1 MTCVKKNRIFAPI
14 KSDSMIRSMTGYGVA
29 EQTYNTKKI
38 TVEIKTLNSKQLDL
52 VVKVPNELRF
62 AELDIRNSIAA
73 KLQRGK
79 IDVLITVADTDLA
92 QTYRIDPDIV
102 KAYKEQIEAISA
114 QTGIP
119 PATDLANILFRMP
132 GIFNV
137 PAENYDEAFIA
148 KVNETVA
155 QALDMVDSFR
165 IQEGQTLK
173 IDLLH
178 RVDLIL
184 NLLGQVEPYEK
195 SRHEV
200 IKQRLTKNLAELTTA
215 GQYDENRFEQE
226 LIYYLEK
233 LDITEEKVRLRQ
245 HCNYFNESCDD
256 DQAGKRLGF
265 IAQEMGREIN
275 TLGSKANEVN
285 IQKLVVQMKDELE
298 KIKEQVC
305 NIL

>member
-1 MTCVKKNRIFAPI
+1 
-14 KSDSMIRSMTGYGVA
+14 MTGYGIA
-29 EQTYNTKKI
+29 EQTYLSKKI
-38 TVEIKTLNSKQLDL
+38 TVEIKTLNSQQLDL
-52 VVKVPNELRF
+52 QVKLPNELR
-62 AELDIRNSIAA
+62 ASELDLRNQIGA
-73 KLQRGK
+73 KMLRGK
-79 IDVLITVADTDLA
+79 IDAVITITDTDLT
-92 QTYRIDPDIV
+92 QSYHIDPDVV
-102 KAYKEQIEAISA
+102 KAYKEQIESISA
-114 QTGIP
+114 QLGI
-119 PATDLANILFRMP
+119 ALASDQASILFRMP

-137 PAENYDEAFIA
+137 PAENYDTDFVA
-148 KVNETVA
+148 KVSETLN
-155 QALDMVDSFR
+155 QALDIVDGFR

-173 IDLLH
+173 KDLLH
-178 RVDLIL
+178 RVELIL

-195 SRHEV
+195 GRHEV
-200 IKQRLTKNLAELTTA
+200 IKQRLTKNLTELTTA

-256 DQAGKRLGF
+256 DQAGKKLGF

-285 IQKLVVQMKDELE
+285 IQKLIVQMKDELE
-298 KIKEQVC
+298 KIKEQDC

>member
-1 MTCVKKNRIFAPI
+1 
-14 KSDSMIRSMTGYGVA
+14 MIRSMTGFGNA
-29 EQTYNTKKI
+29 EQTYKEKKI

-52 VVKVPNELRF
+52 QVKLPNELHS
-62 AELDIRNSIAA
+62 AELEFRNRIGA

-79 IDVLITVADTDLA
+79 IDGIITLTDTDLT
-92 QTYRIDPDIV
+92 QTSHIDQAIV
-102 KAYKEQIEAISA
+102 EAYQDQIKQISKNLHIA
-114 QTGIP
+114 P
-119 PATDLANILFRMP
+119 SDDMAALLFRMP
-132 GIFNV
+132 GIFTV
-137 PAENYDEAFIA
+137 PVESYDEDFVA
-148 KVNETVA
+148 KVDETID
-155 QALDMVDSFR
+155 QALAIVDGFR

-173 IDLLH
+173 KDLQH
-178 RVDLIL
+178 RVELIL
-184 NLLGQVEPYEK
+184 NLLEQVEPYEK
-195 SRHEV
+195 SRHDV
-200 IKQRLTKNLAELTTA
+200 IKQRIVKNLSELTTA

-256 DQAGKRLGF
+256 DQAGKKLGF

>member
-1 MTCVKKNRIFAPI
+1 
-14 KSDSMIRSMTGYGVA
+14 MTGYGIA
-29 EQTYNTKKI
+29 EQTFNAKKI
-38 TVEIKTLNSKQLDL
+38 TVEVKTLNSKQLDL
-52 VVKVPNELRF
+52 QVKLPNELRA
-62 AELDIRNSIAA
+62 AELDFRSRIGA

-79 IDVLITVADTDLA
+79 IDTVITITDTDLT
-92 QTYRIDPDIV
+92 QTYHIDQDIV
-102 KAYKEQIEAISA
+102 KAYKEQIESISV
-114 QTGIP
+114 QLDIP
-119 PATDLANILFRMP
+119 PTADMASVLFKMP
-132 GIFNV
+132 GIFNIPV
-137 PAENYDEAFIA
+137 ENYDEAFIA
-148 KVNETVA
+148 KVGETLD
-155 QALDMVDSFR
+155 QALDIVDGFR

-173 IDLLH
+173 KDLLH
-178 RVDLIL
+178 RVELIL
-184 NLLGQVEPYEK
+184 NLLGQVEPFEK

-200 IKQRLTKNLAELTTA
+200 IKQRITKNLAELTTS
-215 GQYDENRFEQE
+215 GQYDGNRFEQE

-256 DQAGKRLGF
+256 DQAGKKLGF

-275 TLGSKANEVN
+275 TLGSKANEVS

>member
-1 MTCVKKNRIFAPI
+1 
-14 KSDSMIRSMTGYGVA
+14 MTGYGLA
-29 EQTYNTKKI
+29 EQTYNSKKI

-52 VVKVPNELRF
+52 LLKVPNELR
-62 AELDIRNSIAA
+62 ASELDLRNQIGA
-73 KLQRGK
+73 KMLRGK
-79 IDVLITVADTDLA
+79 IDAMVTITDTDLT
-92 QTYRIDPDIV
+92 QTYHIDADVV
-102 KAYKEQIEAISA
+102 KAYKEQIEAQSTA
-114 QTGIP
+114 LGIP
-119 PATDLANILFRMP
+119 PAADIATILYRMP

-137 PAENYDEAFIA
+137 PAENYDADFIA
-148 KVNETVA
+148 KVGETLN
-155 QALDMVDSFR
+155 QALDIVDGFR

-173 IDLLH
+173 KDLLH
-178 RVDLIL
+178 RVELIL
-184 NLLGQVEPYEK
+184 GLLEQVEPYEK
-195 SRHEV
+195 GRHEV
-200 IKQRLTKNLAELTTA
+200 IKQRLTKNLTELTTS

-245 HCNYFNESCDD
+245 HCNYFTESCDD
-256 DQAGKRLGF
+256 DQAGKKLGF

-285 IQKLVVQMKDELE
+285 IQKIVVKMKDELE

>member
-1 MTCVKKNRIFAPI
+1 
-14 KSDSMIRSMTGYGVA
+14 MIRSMTGYGIA
-29 EQTYNTKKI
+29 EQTYLSKKI

-52 VVKVPNELRF
+52 QIKLPNELRA
-62 AELDIRNSIAA
+62 AELDFRNQIGA
-73 KLQRGK
+73 KMLRGK
-79 IDVLITVADTDLA
+79 IDVVITIADTDLT
-92 QTYRIDPDIV
+92 QTYHIDQDIV
-102 KAYKEQIEAISA
+102 KAYKEQIEAVSI
-114 QTGIP
+114 QLGIA
-119 PATDLANILFRMP
+119 PADDMASILFRMP

-137 PAENYDEAFIA
+137 PVENYDEAFVN
-148 KVNETVA
+148 KVSETLD
-155 QALDMVDSFR
+155 QALNIVDSFR

-173 IDLLH
+173 KDLLH
-178 RVDLIL
+178 RVELIL
-184 NLLGQVEPYEK
+184 SLLEQVEPYEK
-195 SRHEV
+195 NRHEV

-256 DQAGKRLGF
+256 DQAGKKLGF

-298 KIKEQVC
+298 KIKEQGC

>member
-1 MTCVKKNRIFAPI
+1 
-14 KSDSMIRSMTGYGVA
+14 MIRSMTGYGIA
-29 EQTYNTKKI
+29 EQTYNAKKI
-38 TVEIKTLNSKQLDL
+38 VVEVKTLNSKQLDL
-52 VVKVPNELRF
+52 QVKVPNELRF
-62 AELDIRNSIAA
+62 AELDFRNRIAA

-79 IDVLITVADTDLA
+79 VDAMVTITDTDLT
-92 QTYRIDPDIV
+92 QTYHIDADIV
-102 KAYKEQIEAISA
+102 KAYKEQIESISS
-114 QTGIP
+114 QLGISP
-119 PATDLANILFRMP
+119 TADMAGLLFKMP

-137 PAENYDEAFIA
+137 QAEDYDEAFMA
-148 KVNETVA
+148 KVGETLD
-155 QALDMVDSFR
+155 QALEMVDGFR
-165 IQEGQTLK
+165 IQEGLTLK
-173 IDLLH
+173 KDLLH
-178 RVDLIL
+178 RVELIL
-184 NLLGQVEPYEK
+184 SLLEQVEPYEK

-200 IKQRLTKNLAELTTA
+200 IKQRLVKNLAELTTL

-245 HCNYFNESCDD
+245 HCNYFTESCDD
-256 DQAGKRLGF
+256 DQAGKKLGF

-285 IQKLVVQMKDELE
+285 IQKIVVKMKDELE

>member
-1 MTCVKKNRIFAPI
+1 
-14 KSDSMIRSMTGYGVA
+14 MIRSMTGYGIA
-29 EQTYNTKKI
+29 EQTYKEKKI
-38 TVEIKTLNSKQLDL
+38 SVEIKTLNSKQLDL
-52 VVKVPNELRF
+52 QVKLPYELRF
-62 AELDIRNSIAA
+62 AELDFRNIIGA

-79 IDVLITVADTDLA
+79 IDVVITLTDTDLT
-92 QTYRIDPDIV
+92 QIYHIDSDIV

-114 QTGIP
+114 QLGIP
-119 PATDLANILFRMP
+119 PTNDLSGILFKMP
-132 GIFNV
+132 GIFNI

-148 KVNETVA
+148 KVGETLD
-155 QALDMVDSFR
+155 QALDTVDGFR

-173 IDLLH
+173 KDLLH
-178 RVDLIL
+178 RVELIL

-195 SRHEV
+195 SRHAV
-200 IKQRLTKNLAELTTA
+200 IKQRLTKNLAELTS

-256 DQAGKRLGF
+256 DQAGKKLGF

>member
-1 MTCVKKNRIFAPI
+1 
-14 KSDSMIRSMTGYGVA
+14 MIRSMTGYGVA

-38 TVEIKTLNSKQLDL
+38 TVEVKTLNSKQLDL
-52 VVKVPNELRF
+52 QVKLPNELRF
-62 AELDIRNSIAA
+62 AELDFRNKVGA

-79 IDVLITVADTDLA
+79 VDVVITIADTDLA
-92 QTYRIDPDIV
+92 QSYHIDQAIV
-102 KAYKEQIEAISA
+102 KAYKEQIESVSSEL
-114 QTGIP
+114 GIA
-119 PATDLANILFRMP
+119 PADDLASILFRMP

-137 PAENYDEAFIA
+137 PAENYDETFVA
-148 KVNETVA
+148 KVGETLD
-155 QALDMVDSFR
+155 QALDIVDGFR

-173 IDLLH
+173 KDLLH
-178 RVDLIL
+178 RVELIL
-184 NLLGQVEPYEK
+184 DLLGQVEPYEK

-200 IKQRLTKNLAELTTA
+200 IKQRITKNLGELTTS

-245 HCNYFNESCDD
+245 HCNYFNESCDE
-256 DQAGKRLGF
+256 DQAGKKLGF
-265 IAQEMGREIN
+265 ISQEMGREIN

-285 IQKLVVQMKDELE
+285 IQKLVVKMKDELE

>member
-1 MTCVKKNRIFAPI
+1 
-14 KSDSMIRSMTGYGVA
+14 MTGYGIA
-29 EQTYNTKKI
+29 ERTFESKKI
-38 TVEIKTLNSKQLDL
+38 TIEIKTLNSKQLDL
-52 VVKVPNELRF
+52 SVKLPNELRF
-62 AELDIRNSIAA
+62 AELDFRNRIGA

-79 IDVLITVADTDLA
+79 IDVVVTIVNTDLA

-102 KAYKEQIEAISA
+102 KTYKEQMETISY
-114 QTGIP
+114 QLGIA
-119 PATDLANILFRMP
+119 PAADMATVLFRMP

-137 PAENYDEAFIA
+137 PAESYDEAFVA
-148 KVNETVA
+148 QVTETLD
-155 QALDMVDSFR
+155 QALDIVDGFR

-173 IDLLH
+173 KDLLH
-178 RVDLIL
+178 RVELIL
-184 NLLGQVEPYEK
+184 GLLEQVEPYEK
-195 SRHEV
+195 SRHDV
-200 IKQRLTKNLAELTTA
+200 IKQRIVKNLGELTTS

-256 DQAGKRLGF
+256 DLAGKKLGF

-285 IQKLVVQMKDELE
+285 IQKIVVKMKDELE

>member
-1 MTCVKKNRIFAPI
+1 
-14 KSDSMIRSMTGYGVA
+14 MTGYGVA

-52 VVKVPNELRF
+52 VVKLPNELRI

-79 IDVLITVADTDLA
+79 VDVLITVADTDLA

-102 KAYKEQIEAISA
+102 KAYKEQIEAISD

-148 KVNETVA
+148 KVNETLG

-173 IDLLH
+173 KDLLH
-178 RVDLIL
+178 RVELIL

-256 DQAGKRLGF
+256 DQAGKKLGF

>member
-1 MTCVKKNRIFAPI
+1 
-14 KSDSMIRSMTGYGVA
+14 MTGYGIA
-29 EQTYNTKKI
+29 EQTYLSKKI

-52 VVKVPNELRF
+52 QVKLPNELR
-62 AELDIRNSIAA
+62 ASELDLRNQIGA
-73 KLQRGK
+73 KMLRGK
-79 IDVLITVADTDLA
+79 IDAVITITDTDLT
-92 QTYRIDPDIV
+92 QSYHIDTDVV
-102 KAYKEQIEAISA
+102 KAYKEQIEGISA
-114 QTGIP
+114 QLGIA
-119 PATDLANILFRMP
+119 PASDQASILFRMP

-137 PAENYDEAFIA
+137 PAENYDTDFIA
-148 KVNETVA
+148 KVSETLN
-155 QALDMVDSFR
+155 QALDIVDGFR

-173 IDLLH
+173 KDLLH
-178 RVDLIL
+178 RVELIL
-184 NLLGQVEPYEK
+184 DLLGQVEPYEK
-195 SRHEV
+195 GRHEV

-256 DQAGKRLGF
+256 DQAGKKLGF

-285 IQKLVVQMKDELE
+285 IQKLVVMMKDELE

>member
-1 MTCVKKNRIFAPI
+1 
-14 KSDSMIRSMTGYGVA
+14 MIRSMTGFGIA
-29 EQTYNTKKI
+29 EQTYLSKKI

-52 VVKVPNELRF
+52 QVKLPNELR
-62 AELDIRNSIAA
+62 ASELDLRNQIGA
-73 KLQRGK
+73 KMLRGK
-79 IDVLITVADTDLA
+79 IDAVITITDTDLT
-92 QTYRIDPDIV
+92 QSYHIDTDVV
-102 KAYKEQIEAISA
+102 KAYKEQIEGISA
-114 QTGIP
+114 QLGIA
-119 PATDLANILFRMP
+119 PASDQASILFRMP

-137 PAENYDEAFIA
+137 RAENYDTDFVA
-148 KVNETVA
+148 KVSETLN
-155 QALDMVDSFR
+155 QALDIVDGFR

-173 IDLLH
+173 KDLLH
-178 RVDLIL
+178 RVELIL
-184 NLLGQVEPYEK
+184 DLLGQVEPYEK
-195 SRHEV
+195 GRHEV

-256 DQAGKRLGF
+256 DQAGKKLGF

-285 IQKLVVQMKDELE
+285 IQKLVVMMKDELE

>member
-1 MTCVKKNRIFAPI
+1 
-14 KSDSMIRSMTGYGVA
+14 MIRSMTGFGSA
-29 EQTYNTKKI
+29 EQTYNAKKI
-38 TVEIKTLNSKQLDL
+38 SVEVKTLNSKQLDL
-52 VVKVPNELRF
+52 QVKLPNELRS
-62 AELDIRNSIAA
+62 AELDFRNNIGA

-79 IDVLITVADTDLA
+79 VDVLITITDTDLA
-92 QTYRIDPDIV
+92 QTYHIDQDIV
-102 KAYKEQIEAISA
+102 KAYKDQIESISVA
-114 QTGIP
+114 LNIA
-119 PATDLANILFRMP
+119 PAEDLATILFRMP
-132 GIFNV
+132 GIFNIPV
-137 PAENYDEAFIA
+137 ENYDEAFVA
-148 KVNETVA
+148 KVAETLN
-155 QALDMVDSFR
+155 QALDIVDGFR

-173 IDLLH
+173 KDLLH
-178 RVDLIL
+178 RVELIL
-184 NLLGQVEPYEK
+184 NLLEQVEPYEK

-200 IKQRLTKNLAELTTA
+200 IKQRITKNLAELTST

-256 DQAGKRLGF
+256 DQAGKKLGF

-285 IQKLVVQMKDELE
+285 IQKIVVKMKDELE

>member
-1 MTCVKKNRIFAPI
+1 
-14 KSDSMIRSMTGYGVA
+14 MIRSMTGYGIA
-29 EQTYNTKKI
+29 EQTFLTKKI

-52 VVKVPNELRF
+52 AVKLPNELRA
-62 AELDIRNSIAA
+62 AELDLRNRIGT

-79 IDVLITVADTDLA
+79 VDVVITITDTDLT
-92 QTYRIDPDIV
+92 QTYHIDKDV
-102 KAYKEQIEAISA
+102 VRAYKDQMVAI
-114 QTGIP
+114 TTELGIA
-119 PATDLANILFRMP
+119 PAADLAAVLFRMP
-132 GIFNV
+132 GILST
-137 PAENYDEAFIA
+137 PAESYDEAFNG
-148 KVNETVA
+148 KVGETVD
-155 QALDMVDSFR
+155 QALEMVDGFR

-173 IDLLH
+173 KDLLH
-178 RVDLIL
+178 RVELIL
-184 NLLGQVEPYEK
+184 GLLEQVEPYEK

-245 HCNYFNESCDD
+245 HCNYFNESCDE
-256 DQAGKRLGF
+256 DQAGKKLGF

-285 IQKLVVQMKDELE
+285 IQKLVVKMKDELE